1 MVEPTIE
8 FKEPEKVA
16 EAPQQIPKKP
26 ILVYKPTAPGQLP
39 PAAVTD
45 SSEFFKIKK
54 KWIIIL
60 LLIIFVLII
69 GFVGFLIGKFV

>member
-16 EAPQQIPKKP
+16 ETPQQIPKKP
-26 ILVYKPTAPGQLP
+26 ILVYKPTAPSRLP
-39 PAAVTD
+39 PVAVAD

-54 KWIIIL
+54 KWVLIL
-60 LLIIFVLII
+60 IFLVFVLII
-69 GFVGFLIGKFV
+69 GLAGFLIGKFL